1 MAEVNYYLYDNIE
14 EITGYSMSL
23 VNTVL
28 MSYNILN
35 FGHNPADLTT
45 YQRKIISP
53 RYRRE
58 SFPEYRKYFRERDVL
73 IPEINSFRT
82 IIEVTDAFLEKL
94 PSMINLY
101 LETQEK
107 RQQEQDVINEEN
119 NKNMMKALA
128 ALRLKQEKEREAI
141 KKREA
146 EWDLAHGKKVN
157 K

>member
-14 EITGYSMSL
+14 EITGYSMNL

-35 FGHNPADLTT
+35 FGHNSADLTT

-58 SFPEYRKYFRERDVL
+58 FFPEYKKYFRERDVL
-73 IPEINSFRT
+73 IPELNSFRS

-94 PSMINLY
+94 PSMINEY
-101 LETQEK
+101 LESQEK
-107 RQQEQDVINEEN
+107 MKEKQAKIEEEN
-119 NKNMMKALA
+119 NRNMMKALA
-128 ALRLKQEKEREAI
+128 ALREKQQREREAI
-141 KKREA
+141 KKREE